1 MKKMFLVISIFLIL
15 LIGCAEKE
23 TIKESKKIKEIEE
36 KEEIFEIVI
45 KNLDKKY
52 NITKEEMEYIKEN
65 NRINIKYLN
74 GMNKFIYDYDTVNN
88 QISLVYK
95 DDIYFVDFNKNILL
109 INNTITE
116 NDMLFK
122 KADVIF
128 ISLDKLRDYFN
139 MEYIIVNEPNFS
151 LNIEVNSELTPIEK
165 AMDKKKSMLPDKINM
180 TWEAVYNQKTNISK
194 IGEMPGLD
202 IISPV
207 WFNVL
212 SDSIKS
218 KVQEDYIEFAQKNNY
233 ILWPA
238 VTNSFDLDI
247 THEFL
252 KDFESRDRV
261 IKEILS
267 YYKEH
272 QFHGINIDFENIY
285 KKDKD
290 KLSQFIA
297 ELTSHFHHQGM
308 IVSMDV
314 TFKGG
319 SDTWSKCYDRKTLG
333 EFVDYICIMSYDE
346 HWASSQI
353 SGSVA
358 SLNWL
363 DENFSKLIEEV
374 PAEKIIMGIPFYM
387 RVWFERPHKEIVNK
401 NKVTSDAITM
411 YGMENILKKGKYNVL
426 FDEKAGQDYI
436 SFIDAKDN
444 ALKKIWIENEKS
456 IRLKV
461 QRVHQFNF
469 KGVASW
475 RRGYETPNIWPAIEE
490 ELRKEE

>member
-1 MKKMFLVISIFLIL
+1 MKKIILIL
-15 LIGCAEKE
+15 SVLLILVGCAEKAPVE
-23 TIKESKKIKEIEE
+23 KVKKEVQKEE
-36 KEEIFEIVI
+36 KFEITI
-45 KNLDKKY
+45 KNLDKTY
-52 NITKEEMEYIKEN
+52 NITKEEAEYIKEKTRVN
-65 NRINIKYLN
+65 LKYFDEISRL
-74 GMNKFIYDYDTVNN
+74 IYDYDTVNN
-88 QISLVYK
+88 QLALVYK
-95 DDIYFVDFNKNILL
+95 DDIYFVDFNKNTFL
-109 INNTITE
+109 INDEVVE
-116 NDMLFK
+116 NNIFFK
-122 KADVIF
+122 KADAIF
-128 ISLDKLRDYFN
+128 ISLDEFKKYLN
-139 MEYIIVNEPNFS
+139 MEYIIINEPDFN
-151 LNIEVNSELTPIEK
+151 LNIEFKSDLTAVEK
-165 AMDKKKSMLPDKINM
+165 RMDEKKKLLPNKINM

-218 KVQEDYIEFAQKNNY
+218 KVQEEYIEFCEHNNY

-238 VTNSFDLDI
+238 VTNSFDLEI
-247 THEFL
+247 THNFL
-252 KDFESRDRV
+252 KDFESRSKV
-261 IKEILS
+261 IKDLLV
-267 YYKEH
+267 YYKENN
-272 QFHGINIDFENIY
+272 FPGINIDFENIY
-285 KKDKD
+285 KEDKD

-297 ELTSHFHHQGM
+297 ELTSRFHKEGI
-308 IVSMDV
+308 IVSMDI

-333 EFVDYICIMSYDE
+333 EFVDYICIMSYDQ

-358 SLNWL
+358 ALDWL
-363 DENFSKLIEEV
+363 DDNFSKLIKEV
-374 PAEKIIMGIPFYM
+374 KPEKIIMGVPFYM
-387 RVWFERPHKEIVNK
+387 RVWFERPHKEIVNR

-411 YGMENILKKGKYNVL
+411 YGMENILKNGEYNIL

-436 SFIDAKDN
+436 SYIDPKDN

-461 QRVHQFNF
+461 QRVHMFHF

-490 ELRKEE
+490 ELRKGE